1 MRIFLS
7 YAVGPVDATIAARLR
22 AVAAAYDIAIL
33 LPDRTRFAGN
43 EVAPDTLKKI
53 RQSDAIITLVT
64 RGAQIDSEDVV
75 NQELATA
82 QQEQKPI
89 IALVEQG
96 VPVKGMPEK
105 QIVRFN
111 PLMPHQ
117 HEQKL
122 MEVVKQ
128 IQQEKQKKDLTALGW
143 IAGIALG
150 LIALSE
156 LLGDKK

>member
-1 MRIFLS
+1 MRVFLS
-7 YAVGPVDATIAARLR
+7 HAVGPGDATIAARLR

-33 LPDRTRFAGN
+33 LPDRTHLADNG
-43 EVAPDTLKKI
+43 VTPDTLKKI
-53 RQSDAIITLVT
+53 NQSDALITLVT
-64 RGAQIDSEDVV
+64 RGAQIASVGVV
-75 NQELATA
+75 NQELVAA
-82 QQEQKPI
+82 RQERKPI

-96 VPVKGMPEK
+96 VPVQGMPEN

-111 PLMPHQ
+111 PLIPHQ

-122 MEVVKQ
+122 MEVIEQ
-128 IQQEKQKKDLTALGW
+128 IQQQQRKKDLTALGW